1 MSKSFKKQRRWDEYD
16 DEDNSN
22 RNRQDF
28 KNRRREKKLKNDLRS
43 WRNVS
48 ARDLQFNDE
57 D

>member
-48 ARDLQFNDE
+48 ARDLQFEDE
-57 D
+57 